1 VQSAPD
7 TLARKKFALCGEL
20 SYLEKM
26 VDSLEGE
33 RRLWREVLL
42 RAIDDL
48 AGAGNATDEDVQDAT
63 AWFFTEFDS
72 EFGSFQSIACALGFD
87 PAALRVALQ
96 TTPLAEIR
104 HALCHSS
111 DVPPGLDEVDR
122 AECTSGVWISAP
134 SSRI

>member
-48 AGAGNATDEDVQDAT
+48 AGAGNAT